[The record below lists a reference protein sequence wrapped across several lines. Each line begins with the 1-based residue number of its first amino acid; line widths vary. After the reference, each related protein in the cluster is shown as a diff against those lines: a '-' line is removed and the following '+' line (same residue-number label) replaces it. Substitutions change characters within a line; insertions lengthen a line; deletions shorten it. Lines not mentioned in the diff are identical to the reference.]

1 MLPSLLQLPLGTPSA
16 PRTQGLLEEDEDEML
31 QRAIL
36 LSLQHSNA
44 SSAESAE
51 EPFAVMV
58 MGGSKTADPA
68 YYAALRNCSVF
79 TVGDHPTADIKGDWT
94 DPNLWKAAAARK
106 PDAVVIDYGSDSWI
120 KDSNVGTNLAQLLA
134 TTKAAL
140 LVSPPNQRTQS
151 EWYDAMS
158 PVSFFGDDAHAHM
171 RRYRVTLLDT
181 EPNVLFAFRHDFEEM
196 ELFPSQVM
204 MLASEC
210 LRLVYEDRKGIADER
225 RECYERKQLWLGKGL
240 EWYDALQLQLS
251 YLTKRVS
258 APKA

>member
-1 MLPSLLQLPLGTPSA
+1 MLPSLSQLPLVTFSA
-16 PRTQGLLEEDEDEML
+16 PWTQGLLEEDEDEML
-31 QRAIL
+31 QRALL
-36 LSLQHSNA
+36 LSLQQSNA

-58 MGGSKTADPA
+58 MGGSETADPA
-68 YYAALRNCSVF
+68 YYDAFPNCSVF
-79 TVGDHPTADIKGDWT
+79 TVGDHPKADIKNDWT
-94 DPNLWKAAAARK
+94 NPNLWKEAAARK

-120 KDSNVGTNLAQLLA
+120 KDSTVGTNLAQLLA

-140 LVSPPNQRTQS
+140 LVSPPNDTQS

-181 EPNVLFAFRHDFEEM
+181 EPHVLFAFRHDFDEM
-196 ELFPSQVM
+196 ELFPSEVM

-210 LRLVYEDRKGIADER
+210 LKLMYEDREGIKDER
-225 RECYERKQLWLGKGL
+225 QECDKRKQLWLGKGL
-240 EWYDALQLQLS
+240 KWYNALQLQLS